1 MTGFD
6 DVIALFLSKV
16 TTFEEFSNLNEEE
29 FNEEMAIYIKTAM
42 AKFIN
47 KNDIEA
53 NYEARTFSRTLT
65 DLEQEIISLGMVLA
79 WITPKVNSI
88 ELMKPMLSSKDYTTF
103 SQANHLKELKD
114 TKADAEGDFHY
125 WINRYILKNSIG
137 GGK

>member
-53 NYEARTFSRTLT
+53 NYEARTFSRTSHSHHRPFYNSNVVPKILSNSFIRIKSLSSPLLT
-65 DLEQEIISLGMVLA
+65 FSN
-79 WITPKVNSI
+79 ITPDKVFLYS
-88 ELMKPMLSSKDYTTF
+88 
-103 SQANHLKELKD
+103 
-114 TKADAEGDFHY
+114 
-125 WINRYILKNSIG
+125 
-137 GGK
+137 